1 MFQIW
6 LWLHNFVNRY
16 PRSTGFY
23 TLNGWTVW
31 YEGEKLLSKKMRTW
45 KPLKIQ
51 LTKTDTRRNR
61 KSEWSSLC
69 LKDQISQLKA
79 FSKRKIHAQ
88 IASLANSTTRLE
100 EVIPIIYELFQK
112 IEKESLFPNS
122 FYEASITLI
131 AKSKM
136 LQENHIRISLM
147 DINTK
152 LLNRNESRHVT

>member
-1 MFQIW
+1 MLTLIRRKLMSVYKYTSRFQ
-6 LWLHNFVNRY
+6 
-16 PRSTGFY
+16 
-23 TLNGWTVW
+23 
-31 YEGEKLLSKKMRTW
+31 
-45 KPLKIQ
+45 
-51 LTKTDTRRNR
+51 R
-61 KSEWSSLC
+61 KELY
-69 LKDQISQLKA
+69 Q
-79 FSKRKIHAQ
+79 RKIHAQ

-112 IEKESLFPNS
+112 IEKERLFPNS